1 MPPSVHAALV
11 ISIVASALGALVMC
25 ALVARYGLTP
35 APDERADAAARRVL
49 LTRFGHA
56 FAGVCFVATGLLAL
70 VAVVVQGRHV
80 AAAAPAPP
88 AVVAERDPATDA
100 RLEALAAELRAT
112 AARIEDADRRLSAVD
127 GTTRRLGDEVSS
139 IQARAR
145 QLERAVAARSR
156 TVVPPAPPRAEPRE
170 PREPNRPPERFVPA
184 AAPPVVPV
192 PPPPP
197 AASDPVPGPRRTSAA
212 AVSASPPGA
221 APSQRVPEPAA
232 SPPSRPLPTTRRE
245 LGDRVRDDWRTVRDG
260 FATAGDEFKDAVRG
274 LARRWAR

>member
-100 RLEALAAELRAT
+100 RLEALAAELRAI

-184 AAPPVVPV
+184 AAPTVVPAP

-197 AASDPVPGPRRTSAA
+197 AASDPVPAPRRTSAA
-212 AVSASPPGA
+212 PVSASEPAA
-221 APSQRVPEPAA
+221 APSQRVSEPAA
-232 SPPSRPLPTTRRE
+232 SPPSRPMPTRRQ